1 MTAAN
6 IILTADGI
14 ELKKAL
20 RKNKAVQKRKAFL
33 LVVPLLLFIAV
44 GFFLPIMDMLRRS
57 AENRLIVENLP
68 LTIVALNSWDA
79 SSELLP
85 SEKAFKAI
93 AKDLVTA
100 QKLRRATQLG
110 QRLNYELSGVSSLFR
125 TSGRKMESLLEKA
138 EKTSYKE
145 TLIEFDQRWSNIE
158 LWRVIRRFSNS
169 ILADYYLSALDMKRD
184 LKTNKVE
191 LLPKEERIYVRL
203 FGRTILIS
211 LWITLMTLL
220 LGFPIALLIAK
231 LPARQGNLLLVM
243 VLLPFWTSL
252 LVRTTSWIVLLQ
264 QQGVVNDILVTLGL
278 ISEEN
283 RLRMI
288 HNTVGTVIAMTHIL
302 LPFMV
307 LPLYSV
313 MKTISPSYMRAAISL
328 GAHPISAFWKVYFP
342 NTIPGIGAGAIM
354 VFVLAIGYYITPELV
369 GGRTGVFISN
379 RIAYH
384 ISSSLN
390 WGLAAALGVALLLLV
405 ITIYWLYDKFVGIDN
420 IKLG

>member
-1 MTAAN
+1 MTATN
-6 IILTADGI
+6 TLLTVDGI
-14 ELKKAL
+14 ELKEAL
-20 RKNKAVQKRKAFL
+20 RRNQARQKRKAFL
-33 LVVPLLLFIAV
+33 LVAPLLLFISV

-57 AENRLIVENLP
+57 TENRLIVENLP
-68 LTIVALNSWDA
+68 LTIVALSEWDA
-79 SSELLP
+79 SSAVLP
-85 SEKAFKAI
+85 GEPAFRAI
-93 AKDLVTA
+93 AKDLVKA

-110 QRLNYELSGVSSLFR
+110 QRLNYELSGTSSLFR
-125 TSGRKMESLLEKA
+125 TSGRKMAGLIPEA
-138 EKTSYKE
+138 EKTAYKE
-145 TLIEFDQRWSNIE
+145 TLIEFDQRWGDIE
-158 LWRVIRRFSNS
+158 LWRVIRRFSGS
-169 ILADYYLSALDMKRD
+169 VVADYYLAALDMKRD
-184 LKTNKVE
+184 FETNEVE
-191 LLPKEERIYVRL
+191 ILPREERVYVRL
-203 FGRTILIS
+203 FGRTVMIS

-220 LGFPIALLIAK
+220 LGFPIALLIAR
-231 LPARQGNLLLVM
+231 LPTRQGNLLLVL

-264 QQGVVNDILVTLGL
+264 QQGVVNDILVAVGL
-278 ISEEN
+278 IGEDA

-288 HNTVGTVIAMTHIL
+288 YNTIGTVIAMTHIL

-313 MKTISPSYMRAAISL
+313 MKNISPSYMRAAISL

-390 WGLAAALGVALLLLV
+390 WGLAAALGVALLIIV
-405 ITIYWLYDKFVGIDN
+405 ITIYWIYDKFVGIDN
-420 IKLG
+420 IRLG